1 MEELAEILG
10 FVDSSHICKVFAA
23 RVGMK
28 ANDFRKTYQNVY
40 EICDIRMTRDAYEIV
55 TYIYRNYAEHL
66 TPQSTAEQFHISLK
80 ELNTIL
86 LYQVEKNFSDF
97 LNFVRVNRASELL
110 KRTDKSITQIAID
123 VGYNS
128 AKTLTRN
135 FLRFRTMTPGAF
147 RQSIEIQENTL

>member
-1 MEELAEILG
+1 
-10 FVDSSHICKVFAA
+10 
-23 RVGMK
+23 
-28 ANDFRKTYQNVY
+28 
-40 EICDIRMTRDAYEIV
+40 MTRDAYEIV